1 LHDIT
6 ELDRRGIPGGF
17 LATVEF
23 KEAALAQSV
32 ALGFEPA
39 VIYTPHPV
47 QNRTGDELRQMA
59 IDHCDA
65 VLAMITA

>member
-1 LHDIT
+1 M

-23 KEAALAQSV
+23 KAAAAAQSTS
-32 ALGFEPA
+32 LGFNPA
-39 VIYTPHPV
+39 VIYTPHPI
-47 QNRTGDELRQMA
+47 QNRTSEELRQMA
-59 IDHCDA
+59 KDHCDA

>member
-1 LHDIT
+1 M

-23 KEAALAQSV
+23 EQAANAQSN
-32 ALGFEPA
+32 ALGYAPA
-39 VIYTPHPV
+39 VIYTPHPI
-47 QNRTGDELRQMA
+47 QNRTGEELRQMA
-59 IDHCDA
+59 KDHCDA